1 MIVRRKSNAWLNEK
15 MTFDKNFQ
23 KAKILIVDDS
33 SINRMI
39 LKDILGDKYDFV
51 EAANGRE
58 AIATI
63 KNSNNSIDLVL
74 LDLIM
79 PVMDG
84 FETLEIMK
92 ENGWI
97 EFLPVIVVSAEGDSK
112 YMEMAYEL
120 GAVEFIKRPYDAS
133 IIHRRIQ
140 NILTLYQKQKRLVN
154 IVEQQIY
161 ENESY
166 SRQMID
172 ILGHIVEFRNGES
185 NLHVHHVQLL
195 TRILLTHLTEIT
207 DEYDISEKD
216 IMLISNASALHDI
229 GKISIDEKILNKPGK
244 LTNEEFDLVKTHSAI
259 GAQMI
264 EKLPAYDKNNRD
276 NILYYC
282 YQICRW
288 HHERWDGRG
297 YPDGLKG
304 NDIPISAQIVALA
317 DVYDAL
323 TSERCYKKAFTHDKA
338 IEMICGGE
346 CGDFNPLL
354 IRCLTECAEYIKTA
368 IHGKTNKIGEENM
381 IIKITR
387 ETLSDKLN
395 NLSDKEI
402 FLAEQE
408 EKKRRFFVEDVKEL
422 QMEYDNGQKT
432 LSLSNY
438 TAEFLG
444 SDSLVIDIDNAEHL
458 LGKENIEKLTDLSS
472 QTTPQNVLA
481 NTTLHLT
488 KDNTRYVCDV
498 KMMSLW
504 SDNVNPEYLGS
515 AIRIIPYN
523 EFDPINSVYCLNDT
537 ESADFMAFAT
547 QAKKVFD
554 VVRIVDPVK
563 TRVVS
568 PDEYDNAIEK
578 SEKSENLKCFEF
590 WGKNKRCQNC
600 TSYKAYETKQIQ
612 TKLEFVGDNVYQ
624 IFSKYIN
631 LGGKDYVV
639 EMVYK
644 NKEDM
649 LLDAYGK
656 NDLIEYV
663 KSYNRRLYRDSLT
676 GAYNRR
682 YYDEVAKNMGDIGG
696 VVMMDIDRFKF
707 INDKYGHIAGDIA
720 IKSVV
725 DAINGVIRKGDR
737 LIRYGGDE
745 LVLVVGKISCGE
757 FEKTL
762 KNIVDVVKNTKI
774 ENEPNLK
781 LSVTV
786 GGVYGIKN
794 VEQAVA
800 EADKLMYQGKNK
812 ETHIVSEQTEE

>member
-1 MIVRRKSNAWLNEK
+1 

-92 ENGWI
+92 ENGWL

-120 GAVEFIKRPYDAS
+120 GAVEFIKRSYDAS

-387 ETLSDKLN
+387 ETLSDK
-395 NLSDKEI
+395 EI

-408 EKKRRFFVEDVKEL
+408 DKKRRFFVEDVKEL

-488 KDNTRYVCDV
+488 KGDTRYVCDV

-786 GGVYGIKN
+786 GGVYGIKD